1 MKTLVRLLAGL
12 VLLIAVLAGIGM
24 LLPREETVERWT
36 QINAP
41 ASEIYPLVANL
52 EAYQQWSPWA
62 NLDPDATYTFGDIPE
77 GVGATMTWAS
87 DSPDVGNGSMEI
99 TEATENAALT
109 VALNFGDMG
118 GGTAFW
124 EFEEAAGTTTA
135 TWRLVADMG
144 AGPIGR
150 WLGLKMDDW
159 VGADYERGLANL
171 KTVAE
176 GG

>member
-24 LLPREETVERWT
+24 LLPREVTGERWT

>member
-1 MKTLVRLLAGL
+1 
-12 VLLIAVLAGIGM
+12 
-24 LLPREETVERWT
+24 
-36 QINAP
+36 
-41 ASEIYPLVANL
+41 
-52 EAYQQWSPWA
+52 
-62 NLDPDATYTFGDIPE
+62 
-77 GVGATMTWAS
+77 
-87 DSPDVGNGSMEI
+87 MEI